1 MKTIAI
7 YNIKGGDGN
16 KIGELRIGFDEKG
29 DSEE

>member
-16 KIGELRIGFDEKG
+16 KVSELRIGFDENDKS
-29 DSEE
+29 DE